1 MDRMKKLFAAALA
14 LTMVLA
20 LAACAKKPADA
31 PAQGGIATVKNGV
44 LTVVTAP
51 DFAPYEFYALDEKGE
66 PHLAGLDMDLA
77 QYIADYLGL
86 ELDVIPMDFD
96 GTILELQSKKADL
109 GMACYSPDLDRKD
122 VMDFSDIYMVDEQ
135 VFLCLDGTAAQFADA
150 SAVNQAGVAIGVQVG
165 SIQSDLAKE
174 YAPQADTIGMAKV
187 TDIVAD
193 LVSGKLD
200 GAFLEKMVAESY
212 EKIYP
217 ELCVAFEVD
226 YADEGAVIGVYKGNE
241 ALLKAVN
248 EALAAAAADGSMATF
263 AAKAVEQ
270 AYGTVAPQ

>member
-1 MDRMKKLFAAALA
+1 MKKLFAAALA
-14 LTMVLA
+14 LIMALG
-20 LAACAKKPADA
+20 LAACGKA
-31 PAQGGIATVKNGV
+31 PAAAPAEGGISTVKAGV

-51 DFAPYEFYALDEKGE
+51 DFAPYEFYSLDEKGE
-66 PHLAGLDMDLA
+66 PHLVGLDMDLA
-77 QYIADYLGL
+77 RYIADYLGL

-96 GTILELQSKKADL
+96 GTILELQNKKADL

-135 VFLCLDGTAAQFADA
+135 VFICLDDTAAQFADA
-150 SAVNQAGVAIGVQVG
+150 GAVNRAGLAIGVQVG

-174 YAPQADTIGMAKV
+174 YAPDADMIGMARV

-200 GAFLEKMVAESY
+200 GAFVEKMVAESY

-217 ELCVAFEVD
+217 ELCVAFEVN
-226 YADEGAVIGVYKGNE
+226 YEDEGAVIGVAKGND

-248 EALAAAAADGSMATF
+248 EALAAASADGSMETF

-270 AYGTVAPQ
+270 AYGTVGAQ